1 MRIGHVWV
9 QVGSFAPNKNFF
21 GGKLLIFFLSTHCAK
36 FWKILTTDPELWGC
50 AIFDPKWVYL
60 PKRVFFFRKALFLS
74 FMPIYIPKTKF
85 RYQSNNE
92 ILTIR
97 EYWNLIGQE
106 SSLGITWES
115 CFSQACSFFA
125 EC

>member
-1 MRIGHVWV
+1 M
-9 QVGSFAPNKNFF
+9 
-21 GGKLLIFFLSTHCAK
+21 
-36 FWKILTTDPELWGC
+36 DPELWGC
-50 AIFDPKWVYL
+50 AIFGPKMGL
-60 PKRVFFFRKALFLS
+60 FAETSFFFRKALFLS
-74 FMPIYIPKTKF
+74 FMPICIPKTKF
-85 RYQSNNE
+85 RYQSNND